1 MEQVGIIC
9 IFFFTTINFL
19 YVKIDYGER
28 LDEKWIPGD
37 SIQYQVKLGQNCFE
51 DLLMKLGI
59 QGKGGQFKEW
69 LRGAKYS
76 NLSNAGSG
84 FNSAKLI
91 LLEDLPGY

>member
-1 MEQVGIIC
+1 ME
-9 IFFFTTINFL
+9 
-19 YVKIDYGER
+19 
-28 LDEKWIPGD
+28 
-37 SIQYQVKLGQNCFE
+37 FE
-51 DLLMKLGI
+51 T
-59 QGKGGQFKEW
+59 QGKNGQFKEW